1 MDTSSTGGK
10 ARSGSRSGSRTRS
23 SSGPRTR
30 SSKVQASTAR
40 HFSRSPSPAKTS
52 ANGKNKP
59 QVKPGTGSEFTM
71 SKDAFDAFPL
81 WLRVGPWSPVTYVYI
96 SMLAA
101 ALIWVAFFSSLLD
114 SYPVPLEPLFV
125 VTWASQHTLSTIVG
139 VYMLGVLLWMFN
151 EVGFWPMSSYTM
163 ISWTLLAARHLLRA
177 VGAPSLAQEILRFP
191 AVAGAVTTFAVWWT
205 LLVPA
210 ILYAIKTPEGRWGFL
225 KWNCSPFLV
234 NVHAINLPLCI
245 LDHALSPRAFVNV
258 DLFGGY
264 VLGFA
269 YILFYLL
276 ALDANGIHFYIIF
289 SPRTSLCCLSFST
302 VLALYFGIWMHWV
315 NFF

>member
-1 MDTSSTGGK
+1 
-10 ARSGSRSGSRTRS
+10 
-23 SSGPRTR
+23 
-30 SSKVQASTAR
+30 
-40 HFSRSPSPAKTS
+40 
-52 ANGKNKP
+52 
-59 QVKPGTGSEFTM
+59 M

-96 SMLAA
+96 SMLASI
-101 ALIWVAFFSSLLD
+101 LVWVAFFSTLLE
-114 SYPVPLEPLFV
+114 SYPESLEPLFV
-125 VTWASQHTLSTIVG
+125 VTWASQPTLSAIAG

-177 VGAPSLAQEILRFP
+177 AGAPSLVQEILRFP
-191 AVAGAVTTFAVWWT
+191 AVAGAVTTFTVWWT
-205 LLVPA
+205 LLVPG

-289 SPRTSLCCLSFST
+289 SPRTSLCCISFST
-302 VLALYFGIWMHWV
+302 VLALYFGIWSYWV
-315 NFF
+315 DFFL